1 MCWSSRPSPA
11 SDRLNGVAFGNHTFV
26 VVGDAGT
33 ILRSGVVNTNGAR
46 FEFPSCDPSTVR
58 ERDGQIVITVQRAGA
73 RDDTIRVRYSTADG
87 TAVAGQDYQAAD
99 GILTFAAGQTEQ
111 SITLQILK
119 DNLPEGT
126 EAFTVL
132 LHSPMDGAEVGKPD
146 SKTIQILDDDSTH
159 LDHWVQ
165 SVPQSSQCCLQ
176 SVAHGSGTFVAVGYK
191 ADPLD
196 PSGSTWDSV
205 VVSSTDGQHWQEAP
219 LGVPGFVRSVC
230 WGGSNFVAVGSGGIL
245 SSPNGSTWRE
255 AKATRPADL
264 ANVCYGNG
272 LFVAVGSSGPWTSV
286 DGVEWAI
293 AGTPTGVATLS
304 SVAWGN
310 GVFVA
315 LGGAY
320 GGNPLVWTNAALL
333 SVDGTNWTAFSPGIA
348 HALYRIAYG
357 DGLFVA
363 AGSDLGTGSNP
374 LTATIATS
382 RDGVNWTQRFVAA
395 SLLLEVAAYVNGSFL
410 VIGTDFSNG
419 SDRTT
424 LLTSTNGTT
433 WSFKDP
439 VPWSNPGGVVFG
451 DGLYVMAGGGVWTS
465 TDTVEWQEGSPASV
479 ELVDITYGGNLFVAV
494 GSTILT
500 SPDGNRWTTRSHTLP
515 SSLVGV
521 TYGKDRFAAVAA
533 DGGVLVSGDGIDWTN
548 QYLGTNT
555 QLKRVA
561 FGNETFVA
569 IGGLLDTAS
578 GWWTNR
584 AFVSPDALHWTQ
596 AYADSTSPQP
606 WVDITF
612 GNNLFVAVAWDAIFT
627 SPDGASW
634 TARTAGTTDRLNA
647 ITYGNG
653 MFVAVGGT
661 ASWAKY
667 PSTTSIIV
675 TSPDGVI
682 WTSRSLP
689 REWSGDGPFING
701 WPLTGVVYGGGT
713 FVAVGTGSSD
723 FGVLSRDIIVTS
735 SDGAYWNARP
745 SGSGR
750 GLSRIATGSGR
761 LVAVGENGRVLRPGV
776 VLSFMSPASAS
787 DHVLTLSVSS
797 EIGLRQEFQVSTN
810 LVHWST
816 FTNLTN
822 TNFRTE
828 VVDPK
833 AGVSPRRF
841 YRAKEMRQ

>member
-1 MCWSSRPSPA
+1 M
-11 SDRLNGVAFGNHTFV
+11 DNEVA
-26 VVGDAGT
+26 
-33 ILRSGVVNTNGAR
+33 
-46 FEFPSCDPSTVR
+46 
-58 ERDGQIVITVQRAGA
+58 
-73 RDDTIRVRYSTADG
+73 
-87 TAVAGQDYQAAD
+87 
-99 GILTFAAGQTEQ
+99 
-111 SITLQILK
+111 
-119 DNLPEGT
+119 
-126 EAFTVL
+126 
-132 LHSPMDGAEVGKPD
+132 HSP
-146 SKTIQILDDDSTH
+146 
-159 LDHWVQ
+159 
-165 SVPQSSQCCLQ
+165 
-176 SVAHGSGTFVAVGYK
+176 
-191 ADPLD
+191 
-196 PSGSTWDSV
+196 
-205 VVSSTDGQHWQEAP
+205 
-219 LGVPGFVRSVC
+219 
-230 WGGSNFVAVGSGGIL
+230 
-245 SSPNGSTWRE
+245 
-255 AKATRPADL
+255 
-264 ANVCYGNG
+264 
-272 LFVAVGSSGPWTSV
+272 
-286 DGVEWAI
+286 
-293 AGTPTGVATLS
+293 
-304 SVAWGN
+304 
-310 GVFVA
+310 
-315 LGGAY
+315 
-320 GGNPLVWTNAALL
+320 
-333 SVDGTNWTAFSPGIA
+333 
-348 HALYRIAYG
+348 
-357 DGLFVA
+357 
-363 AGSDLGTGSNP
+363 
-374 LTATIATS
+374 
-382 RDGVNWTQRFVAA
+382 
-395 SLLLEVAAYVNGSFL
+395 FL
-410 VIGTDFSNG
+410 VG
-419 SDRTT
+419 RRH
-424 LLTSTNGTT
+424 
-433 WSFKDP
+433 
-439 VPWSNPGGVVFG
+439 
-451 DGLYVMAGGGVWTS
+451 VW
-465 TDTVEWQEGSPASV
+465 Q
-479 ELVDITYGGNLFVAV
+479 
-494 GSTILT
+494 
-500 SPDGNRWTTRSHTLP
+500 RS
-515 SSLVGV
+515 
-521 TYGKDRFAAVAA
+521 
-533 DGGVLVSGDGIDWTN
+533 
-548 QYLGTNT
+548 
-555 QLKRVA
+555 

-596 AYADSTSPQP
+596 AYADSTSSQP

-735 SDGAYWNARP
+735 SDA
-745 SGSGR
+745 
-750 GLSRIATGSGR
+750 
-761 LVAVGENGRVLRPGV
+761 AVGENGRVLRPGV

-841 YRAKEMRQ
+841 YRAREMRQ